1 MSMERLEAL
10 QGMTDEVDAMNP
22 SPEAAAAAAAQADAA
37 NAQDAGAKAWG
48 GVMFI
53 VGGAVCMLAP
63 ELNKVYTE
71 AACLAWGKNAQ
82 AVSDKRGWG
91 SPTSNLPEISLL
103 ASTLMMLVPTVLVLR
118 AKMQEAEKNDPEGV
132 VAKVQLWWRARRAK
146 KGLASAAGRA
156 ASGGK

>member
-91 SPTSNLPEISLL
+91 SPSNLPEISLL

-118 AKMQEAEKNDPEGV
+118 SKMQQAEKNDPAGV
-132 VAKVQLWWRARRAK
+132 MAKVVLWWRARRAK
-146 KGLASAAGRA
+146 KGLASASERA

>member
-53 VGGAVCMLAP
+53 VGSAVCMLAP
-63 ELNKVYTE
+63 KLKQVYTE

-82 AVSDKRGWG
+82 AVSEKRGWG
-91 SPTSNLPEISLL
+91 SPSNLPEISLL
-103 ASTLMMLVPTVLVLR
+103 ASTLMLLVPTVLVLR
-118 AKMQEAEKNDPEGV
+118 AEMQQAEKNDPEGM
-132 VAKVQLWWRARRAK
+132 VAKMKLWWRARRIK